1 MSSSPVAPRSVP
13 ARASDARPSLTVLSG
28 FWPEAVRE
36 VAGTLLARDPALL
49 VVRHEIHDDHV
60 RRTVRSGAGV
70 LEDVRVELVHTCVT
84 CTLREDV
91 LPTVARLAA
100 AHPDRDL
107 VVHLPELAEPEML
120 ADAWPESVRVDSYV
134 TVVDGEHVLDALG
147 TDEDL
152 AALGLAGDDERT
164 LAELVVRQ
172 IEYADTLVVHGD
184 ADGRVR
190 ALLHRLAPWAARA
203 GAGELRRHTHRHRPE
218 TPAVLARGLEGF
230 ALGVHEPAPENDVV
244 SAVFRARRPFHP
256 GRLHDALDEINES
269 VLRSRGHFWL
279 AGQPETVIAW
289 EFAGGSLGLRSLG
302 RWLTAVPDAEWD
314 LASDQRRLAAAMDW
328 DPYYGDRHHHLV
340 FIGLELDAAALHRR
354 LTGCLLTDAELA
366 EGEAG
371 WRRLPDPMA
380 GAFGTP

>member
-36 VAGTLLARDPALL
+36 VAGTLLARDPSRL
-49 VVRHEIHDDHV
+49 VVRHEIHEDHV
-60 RRTVRSGAGV
+60 RRTVRSAAGL
-70 LEDVRVELVHTCVT
+70 LEDVRVDSVHACVS
-84 CTLREDV
+84 CTLRDDV
-91 LPTVARLAA
+91 LPTVARLAET
-100 AHPDRDL
+100 HPGHDL

-134 TVVDGEHVLDALG
+134 TVVDGEHLLDALG

-152 AALGLAGDDERT
+152 AALGLADDERT
-164 LAELVVRQ
+164 LADLVVRQ
-172 IEYADTLVVHGD
+172 IEYADTLVLHGD
-184 ADGRVR
+184 ADVQVR
-190 ALLHRLAPWAARA
+190 ALLYRLAPWAARELPA
-203 GAGELRRHTHRHRPE
+203 GVRTYRHRPE

-230 ALGVHEPAPENDVV
+230 ALGVHEPAPEWDVV

-279 AGQPETVIAW
+279 ASQPDTVLAW
-289 EFAGGSLGLRSLG
+289 EFAGGSLGLGSLG
-302 RWLTAVPDAEWD
+302 RWLAAVPDADWD
-314 LASDQRRLAAAMDW
+314 LVSDQRRLAAAMDW
-328 DPYYGDRHHHLV
+328 DPYYGDRHHYLV

-354 LTGCLLTDAELA
+354 LTACLLTDAELA
-366 EGEAG
+366 DGEDG
-371 WRRLPDPMA
+371 WRRLPDPLA
-380 GAFGTP
+380 GAFGTR